1 MKTHRSARRL
11 ESTEMPNL
19 IVVNQ
24 PKNWP
29 FHIPGVPVV
38 SARDYLTDARF
49 SESRSLKV
57 FNLCKSYR
65 YQSMGYYVSLLATA
79 RGHKPL
85 PTVTTIQDLRTP
97 SIARFMAE
105 ELEELVER
113 SLKSLRSS
121 EFTLSIY
128 FGHNT
133 AKRYDELSRRLFHMF
148 QAPLLRAEFA
158 NDGEFWRL
166 TGIRAISAS
175 DIPEAHHR
183 FVIESAQAFFER
195 NRFPARRANRAQFD
209 LAILVD
215 ENEDLAPSNKGALRK
230 FADAGKRHRFNVEFI
245 DRSDYDRVAEFDA
258 LFIRETTQVNHHTYR
273 FARRAMANHLV
284 AIDDA
289 DSIARCTNK
298 VYLTELLNRHRIRIP
313 RTLIAHKNNCERI
326 ADEIGYPCILKLPDS
341 AFSQGVYK
349 ASTKEELDARLA
361 QIFAKSDLLVAQE
374 FMPTDFDW
382 RIGIIDGQVFFACK
396 YFMAKQH
403 WQIRHDNGGGESYG
417 NVEAVALSDVPRSVL
432 KTASAAAKLIGDS
445 LYGVDLKFVRGQ
457 AHVIEVNDNPSMD
470 AGYEDRIIKNELYD
484 TVMRVFADRVK
495 KQKGMAGE
503 GA

>member
-1 MKTHRSARRL
+1 
-11 ESTEMPNL
+11 MPNL

-24 PKNWP
+24 PNKWP

-38 SARDYLTDARF
+38 SARDYLTDPRF
-49 SESRSLKV
+49 SDSRSLKV

-105 ELEELVER
+105 ELDELVQR
-113 SLKSLRSS
+113 SLRALKSAT
-121 EFTLSIY
+121 FTLSIY

-158 NDGEFWRL
+158 AAGDAWRL
-166 TGIRAISAS
+166 TGIRAISAN
-175 DIPEAHHR
+175 DIPAPHHE
-183 FVIESAQAFFER
+183 FVIESAQAFFEL
-195 NRFPARRANRAQFD
+195 NRFPARRASRAQFD
-209 LAILVD
+209 MAILV
-215 ENEDLAPSNKGALRK
+215 NETEELPPSNKGALRK
-230 FADAGKRHRFNVEFI
+230 FAEAGKRHRFAVEFI

-273 FARRAMANHLV
+273 FARRAMANNLV

-298 VYLTELLNRHRIRIP
+298 VYLTELLTRHRIPIP
-313 RTLIAHKNNCERI
+313 RTLIAHRNNRERI
-326 ADEIGYPCILKLPDS
+326 AEEIGYPCILKLPDS

-349 ASTKEELDARLA
+349 VSTDDELDARLE
-361 QIFAKSDLLVAQE
+361 QIFSKSDLLVAQE

-382 RIGIIDGQVFFACK
+382 RIGLIDGAPFFACK

-403 WQIRHDNGGGESYG
+403 WQIRDANGDKERYG
-417 NVEAVALSDVPRSVL
+417 DVEAVALADVPRAVL
-432 KTASAAAKLIGDS
+432 KTAGAAGRLIGNG
-445 LYGVDLKFVRGQ
+445 LYGVDIKFVRGR
-457 AHVIEVNDNPSMD
+457 AHVIEVNDNPSID
-470 AGYEDRIIKNELYD
+470 AGYEDGIVKNALYD
-484 TVMRVFADRVK
+484 RIMAVFADRVK
-495 KQKGMAGE
+495 RQKGIAGE
-503 GA
+503 RA

>member
-1 MKTHRSARRL
+1 
-11 ESTEMPNL
+11 MPNL

-24 PKNWP
+24 PTNWP
-29 FHIPGVPVV
+29 LQVPDVPVV
-38 SARDYLTDARF
+38 SAREYLTDPRF
-49 SESRSLKV
+49 NESRSLKV

-97 SIARFMAE
+97 SIARYMAE
-105 ELEELVER
+105 DLDDLMQQ
-113 SLKSLRSS
+113 SLHALKSPT
-121 EFTLSIY
+121 FTLSIY
-128 FGHNT
+128 FGRNT
-133 AKRYDELSRRLFHMF
+133 ARRHDELSRKLFHMF

-158 NDGEFWRL
+158 HDGDSWRI
-166 TGIRAISAS
+166 TGIRAMSSS
-175 DIPEAHHR
+175 DIPEAHR
-183 FVIESAQAFFER
+183 PFAVESAQEFFRR
-195 NRFPARRANRAQFD
+195 NRFPARRASRAQFD
-209 LAILVD
+209 MAILV
-215 ENEDLAPSNKGALRK
+215 NEKEELPPSNKTALKK
-230 FADAGKRHRFNVEFI
+230 FAESARRHKFAVEFI

-273 FARRAMANHLV
+273 FARRAMANNLV

-298 VYLTELLNRHRIRIP
+298 VYLTELLTRHRIRIP
-313 RTLIAHKNNCERI
+313 RTLIAHRHNCERI
-326 ADEIGYPCILKLPDS
+326 AEEIGYPCILKLPDS

-349 ASTKEELDARLA
+349 ATTREDLDQRLE

-382 RIGIIDGQVFFACK
+382 RIGIIDRQPFFACK

-403 WQIRHDNGGGESYG
+403 WQIRQSRGDDVDYG
-417 NVEAVALSDVPRSVL
+417 NVEPVPLSDVPPGVL
-432 KTASAAAKLIGDS
+432 STANAAARLIGDG
-445 LYGVDLKFVRGQ
+445 LYGVDLKVVRNQ
-457 AHVIEVNDNPSMD
+457 AHVIEINDNPSID
-470 AGYEDRIIKNELYD
+470 AGYEDQILKNELYD
-484 TVMRVFADRVK
+484 RIMRVFAARVK
-495 KQKGMAGE
+495 KKKGISGN